1 MVAHLS
7 PIMFIRSLMEFKNIS
22 FALLI
27 YNTGFGNHN
36 SVKGRLFKYR
46 INQQSVQSPK
56 SLSIPSK

>member
-36 SVKGRLFKYR
+36 CEKQTVL
-46 INQQSVQSPK
+46 IQN
-56 SLSIPSK
+56 